1 MYNLGLKK
9 AAEPEIKLPTFTG
22 LWKKQRN
29 SRKTDIYFY
38 FIDCAK
44 AIDYVDHIKLE
55 NS

>member
-1 MYNLGLKK
+1 MYKLDLEK
-9 AAEPEIKLPTFTG
+9 AKEPEIKLPAFTG

-29 SRKTDIYFY
+29 SRKTDTYFC
-38 FIDCAK
+38 FIDYAK